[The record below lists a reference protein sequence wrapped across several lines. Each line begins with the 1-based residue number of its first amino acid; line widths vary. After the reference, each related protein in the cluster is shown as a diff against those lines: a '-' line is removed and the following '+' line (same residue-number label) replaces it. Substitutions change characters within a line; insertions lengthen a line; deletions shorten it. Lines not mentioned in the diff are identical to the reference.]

1 MHGLDLS
8 YHNGTVDFNTIKNN
22 GNDFVILRCGYGVN
36 GTKDPKFEEY
46 YRLAKSAGLKVGAY
60 YYSYA
65 LNVTGAKAEANNCLS
80 YIIGKQFEMPVYI
93 DMEDADRYKS
103 KNGMPLN
110 STLNDICNEFCRI
123 LESNGYYAGVYA
135 SKSWFDTKL
144 TSIGN
149 YTKWIARYGTNDGTK
164 QFDYPSYGM
173 YQFTSAYKING
184 KVFDRNYCY
193 VDFTSAILKNGLNG
207 YPLNPDLTGEGAT
220 TGTASTGSAEVESV
234 ATWWKGNI
242 NYYLENDRV
251 GVWQRAMNRGFDTD
265 ELSID
270 NKFGIASQNFAKT
283 HILWT
288 GQRHNCP
295 TAIRWLQTILR
306 DHYEFYNLDID
317 GIFGSYTEKCV
328 EEFQY
333 NRNITADGKVGLVTT
348 YYLLEG
354 TVY

>member
-1 MHGLDLS
+1 MYGLDLS
-8 YHNGTVDFNTIKNN
+8 KHNGTVDFNTIKNS

-46 YRLAKSAGLKVGAY
+46 YNQAKAAGLKVGAY

-80 YIIGKQFEMPVYI
+80 YIQGKQFEMPVYI
-93 DMEDADRYKS
+93 DMEDADLYKL
-103 KNGMPLN
+103 KNGMPN
-110 STLNDICNEFCRI
+110 NHTLNDICNEFCKI
-123 LESNGYYAGVYA
+123 LESKGYYAGVYA

-164 QFDYPSYGM
+164 QFDYPNYGM

-193 VDFTSAILKNGLNG
+193 VDFTSAIKNNGLNG
-207 YPLNPDLTGEGAT
+207 Y
-220 TGTASTGSAEVESV
+220 GSIDVPRETVSSE
-234 ATWWKGNI
+234 TWKGNL
-242 NYYLENDRV
+242 NYYLNNERV
-251 GVWQRAMNRGFDTD
+251 GAWQKAMNKGFNTN
-265 ELSID
+265 ELSVD
-270 NKFGIASQNFAKT
+270 NKFGIASQNFAKN
-283 HILWT
+283 HILWS

-295 TAIRWLQTILR
+295 SAIKWLQTILR
-306 DHYEFYNLDID
+306 DHYEFYNLNID
-317 GIFGSYTEKCV
+317 GKFGSYTEKCV
-328 EEFQY
+328 QEFQS

>member
-1 MHGLDLS
+1 MYGLDLS
-8 YHNGTVDFNTIKNN
+8 KHNGSVNFNAIKNT

-36 GTKDPKFEEY
+36 GTKDPKFEKY
-46 YRLAKSAGLKVGAY
+46 YKQAKAAGLKVGAY

-65 LNVTGAKAEANNCLS
+65 LNVSGAKAEANNCLS
-80 YIIGKQFEMPVYI
+80 YIQGKQFEMPIYI

-103 KNGMPLN
+103 KNGMPSN
-110 STLNDICNEFCRI
+110 STLNDICNEFCKI
-123 LESNGYYAGVYA
+123 LESKGYYAGVYA

-193 VDFTSAILKNGLNG
+193 IDFTSAILKNGLNG
-207 YPLNPDLTGEGAT
+207 YGSSDVPLETVSGET
-220 TGTASTGSAEVESV
+220 
-234 ATWWKGNI
+234 WKGNL
-242 NYYLENDRV
+242 NYYLNNERV
-251 GVWQRAMNRGFDTD
+251 GVWQKAMNKGFDTD
-265 ELSID
+265 ELSVD

-283 HILWT
+283 HILWW

-295 TAIRWLQTILR
+295 SAIKWLQTILR

-317 GIFGSYTEKCV
+317 GKFGSYTEKCV
-328 EEFQY
+328 KEFQS

>member
-1 MHGLDLS
+1 MYGLDLS
-8 YHNGTVDFNTIKNN
+8 KHNGTVDFNAIKNN

-36 GTKDPKFEEY
+36 GVKDPKFEEY
-46 YRLAKSAGLKVGAY
+46 YRLAKAAGLKVGAY

-80 YIIGKQFEMPVYI
+80 YISGKQFEMPVYI

-110 STLNDICNEFCRI
+110 STLNEICNEFCSI

-135 SKSWFDTKL
+135 SKSWFDNKL

-149 YTKWIARYGTNDGTK
+149 YTKWIARYGTNNGTK

-184 KVFDRNYCY
+184 EVFDRNYCY
-193 VDFTSAILKNGLNG
+193 VDFTSAIKNNGLNG
-207 YPLNPDLTGEGAT
+207 Y
-220 TGTASTGSAEVESV
+220 GSIDVPHETVSYE
-234 ATWWKGNI
+234 TWKGNL

-251 GVWQRAMNRGFDTD
+251 GVWQRAMNKGFDTD
-265 ELSID
+265 ELSVD
-270 NKFGIASQNFAKT
+270 NKFGIASQNFAKN

-295 TAIRWLQTILR
+295 SAIKWLQTLLR
-306 DHYEFYNLDID
+306 DHYEFYNLNID
-317 GIFGSYTEKCV
+317 GKFGSYTEKCV
-328 EEFQY
+328 KEFQS
-333 NRNITADGKVGLVTT
+333 NRNITADGKVGLITT

>member
-1 MHGLDLS
+1 MYGLDLS
-8 YHNGTVDFNTIKNN
+8 KHNGRVDFNAIKNS

-46 YRLAKSAGLKVGAY
+46 YKQAKAAGLKVGGY

-80 YIIGKQFEMPVYI
+80 YIQGKQFEMPVYI
-93 DMEDADRYKS
+93 DMEDADSYKA
-103 KNGMPLN
+103 KNGMPSN
-110 STLNDICNEFCRI
+110 STLNEICNEFCRI
-123 LESNGYYAGVYA
+123 LESNGYYSGVYA

-144 TSIGN
+144 TSLGN
-149 YTKWIARYGTNDGTK
+149 YTKWIARYGTNNGTK
-164 QFDYPSYGM
+164 QFDYPTYGM

-193 VDFTSAILKNGLNG
+193 VDFTTAIKNKGLNG
-207 YPLNPDLTGEGAT
+207 FGYSDVPRET
-220 TGTASTGSAEVESV
+220 
-234 ATWWKGNI
+234 WKGNL

-251 GVWQRAMNRGFDTD
+251 GVWQRAMNKGFDTD

-288 GQRHNCP
+288 GQKHNCP
-295 TAIRWLQTILR
+295 TAIKWLQTILR

-317 GIFGSYTEKCV
+317 GKFGSYTEKCV
-328 EEFQY
+328 QEFQA

-348 YYLLEG
+348 YHLLEG

>member
-1 MHGLDLS
+1 MYGLDLS
-8 YHNGTVDFNTIKNN
+8 KHNGSVDFNAIKNS

-46 YRLAKSAGLKVGAY
+46 YSKAKAAGLKVGAY

-65 LNVTGAKAEANNCLS
+65 LNVSGAKAEANNCIS
-80 YIIGKQFEMPVYI
+80 YIQGKQFEMPVYI

-103 KNGMPLN
+103 KNGMPSN
-110 STLNDICNEFCRI
+110 STLNEICNEFCRI
-123 LESNGYYAGVYA
+123 LESNGYYTGVYA
-135 SKSWFDTKL
+135 SKSWFDSKL
-144 TSIGN
+144 TGIGG

-193 VDFTSAILKNGLNG
+193 VDFESAIKKNGLNG
-207 YPLNPDLTGEGAT
+207 YGTNSLPAGNP
-220 TGTASTGSAEVESV
+220 ESV
-234 ATWWKGNI
+234 ATWKGDI
-242 NYYLENDRV
+242 RYYLNNERV
-251 GVWQRAMNRGFDTD
+251 GVWQRAMNKGFDTD
-265 ELSID
+265 ELSVD
-270 NKFGIASQNFAKT
+270 NKFGIASQNFAKN
-283 HILWT
+283 HILWF

-295 TAIRWLQTILR
+295 SAIKWLQTLLR
-306 DHYEFYNLDID
+306 DQYEFYNLDID
-317 GIFGSYTEKCV
+317 GKFGSYTEKCV
-328 EEFQY
+328 KEFQS
-333 NRNITADGKVGLVTT
+333 NRNIAADGKVGLITT

>member
-1 MHGLDLS
+1 MYGLDLS
-8 YHNGTVDFNTIKNN
+8 KHNGSVDFNAIKNS

-46 YRLAKSAGLKVGAY
+46 YKQAKAVGLKVGAY

-80 YIIGKQFEMPVYI
+80 YIQGKQFEMPVYI
-93 DMEDADRYKS
+93 DMEDADSYKA
-103 KNGMPLN
+103 KNGMPSN
-110 STLNDICNEFCRI
+110 STLNEICNEFCRI

-135 SKSWFDTKL
+135 SKSWFDNKL

-173 YQFTSAYKING
+173 YQFTSNYKING
-184 KVFDRNYCY
+184 KSFDRNYCY
-193 VDFTSAILKNGLNG
+193 VDFTIAIKKNGLNG
-207 YPLNPDLTGEGAT
+207 Y
-220 TGTASTGSAEVESV
+220 GSIDVPHETVSSE
-234 ATWWKGNI
+234 TWKGNL

-251 GVWQRAMNRGFDTD
+251 GVWQKAMNKGFDTD
-265 ELSID
+265 ELSVD
-270 NKFGIASQNFAKT
+270 NKFGIASQNFAKN
-283 HILWT
+283 HILWS
-288 GQRHNCP
+288 GQRHKCP
-295 TAIRWLQTILR
+295 TSIKWLQTILR

-317 GIFGSYTEKCV
+317 GKFGSYTEKCV
-328 EEFQY
+328 KEFQS
-333 NRNITADGKVGLVTT
+333 NRNITVDGKVGLITT

>member
-1 MHGLDLS
+1 MYGLDLS
-8 YHNGTVDFNTIKNN
+8 KHNGTVDFNTIKNS

-46 YRLAKSAGLKVGAY
+46 YRLAKAVGLKVGAY

-65 LNVTGAKAEANNCLS
+65 LNISDAKAEANNCLS
-80 YIIGKQFEMPVYI
+80 YISGKQFEMPVYI
-93 DMEDADRYKS
+93 DMEDADGYKS
-103 KNGMPLN
+103 KNGMPSN
-110 STLNDICNEFCRI
+110 STLNDICNEFCKI

-135 SKSWFDTKL
+135 SRSWFDNKL
-144 TSIGN
+144 TSLGN

-193 VDFTSAILKNGLNG
+193 VDFTGAIKNNGLNG
-207 YPLNPDLTGEGAT
+207 YGSDDVSRETS
-220 TGTASTGSAEVESV
+220 ASET
-234 ATWWKGNI
+234 WKGDTR
-242 NYYLENDRV
+242 YYLNNSRV
-251 GVWQRAMNRGFDTD
+251 GVWQSAMNRGFDTD
-265 ELSID
+265 ELSVD

-283 HILWT
+283 HILWV
-288 GQRHNCP
+288 GQTHNCP
-295 TAIRWLQTILR
+295 TAIKWLQTILR
-306 DHYEFYNLDID
+306 DHYEFYNLNID
-317 GIFGSYTEKCV
+317 GEFGSYTEKCV
-328 EEFQY
+328 EEFQS

>member
-1 MHGLDLS
+1 MYGLDLS
-8 YHNGTVDFNTIKNN
+8 KHNGTVDFNVIKNN

-46 YRLAKSAGLKVGAY
+46 YRLAKAVGLKVGAY

-65 LNVTGAKAEANNCLS
+65 LNVSGAKAEANNCLS
-80 YIIGKQFEMPVYI
+80 YIRGKQFEMPVYI

-103 KNGMPLN
+103 KNGMPSN
-110 STLNDICNEFCRI
+110 AVLNDICNTFCSI
-123 LESNGYYAGVYA
+123 LESKGYYAGVYA
-135 SKSWFDTKL
+135 SKSWFDGKL
-144 TSIGN
+144 SALGN

-193 VDFTSAILKNGLNG
+193 VDFTSAIKNNGLNG
-207 YPLNPDLTGEGAT
+207 YGYINVPHVPVSGET
-220 TGTASTGSAEVESV
+220 
-234 ATWWKGNI
+234 WKGNL
-242 NYYLENDRV
+242 NYYLNNERV
-251 GVWQRAMNRGFDTD
+251 GVWQKAMNKGFDSD
-265 ELSID
+265 ELSVD

-288 GQRHNCP
+288 GQTHNCP
-295 TAIRWLQTILR
+295 TAIKWLQTILR

-328 EEFQY
+328 EEFQS

-348 YYLLEG
+348 YHLLEG

>member
-1 MHGLDLS
+1 MYGLDLS
-8 YHNGTVDFNTIKNN
+8 KHNGRVDFNAIKNS

-46 YRLAKSAGLKVGAY
+46 YKQAKAAGLKVGAY

-80 YIIGKQFEMPVYI
+80 YIQGKQFEMPVYI
-93 DMEDADRYKS
+93 DMEDADLYKL
-103 KNGMPLN
+103 KNGMPSN
-110 STLNDICNEFCRI
+110 STLNEICNEFCKI
-123 LESNGYYAGVYA
+123 LESKGYYAGVYA

-164 QFDYPSYGM
+164 QFDYPNYGM
-173 YQFTSAYKING
+173 YQFTSVYKING

-193 VDFTSAILKNGLNG
+193 VDFTSAIKNNGLNG
-207 YPLNPDLTGEGAT
+207 Y
-220 TGTASTGSAEVESV
+220 GSIDVPRETVSYE
-234 ATWWKGNI
+234 TWKGNL
-242 NYYLENDRV
+242 NYYLNNERV
-251 GVWQRAMNRGFDTD
+251 GVWQRAMNKGFDTD
-265 ELSID
+265 ELSVD
-270 NKFGIASQNFAKT
+270 NKFGIASQNFAKN
-283 HILWT
+283 HILWA

-295 TAIRWLQTILR
+295 TAIKWLQTILR
-306 DHYEFYNLDID
+306 DHYKFYNLDID
-317 GIFGSYTEKCV
+317 GKFGSYTEKCV
-328 EEFQY
+328 EEFQS

-348 YYLLEG
+348 YHLLEG

>member
-1 MHGLDLS
+1 MYGLDLS
-8 YHNGTVDFNTIKNN
+8 KHNGKVDFNDVKNS

-46 YRLAKSAGLKVGAY
+46 YSKAKAAGLKVGAY

-65 LNVTGAKAEANNCLS
+65 LNVSDAKAEVNNCLS
-80 YIIGKQFEMPVYI
+80 YISGKQFEMPVYI

-103 KNGMPLN
+103 KNGMPSN
-110 STLNDICNEFCRI
+110 STLNEICNEFCKI
-123 LESNGYYAGVYA
+123 LEANGYYAGVYA
-135 SKSWFDTKL
+135 SKSWFDGKL
-144 TSIGN
+144 TALGN

-207 YPLNPDLTGEGAT
+207 Y
-220 TGTASTGSAEVESV
+220 GSSDVPRETVSSE
-234 ATWWKGNI
+234 TWKGNL

-251 GVWQRAMNRGFDTD
+251 GVWQRAMNKGFDTD

-288 GQRHNCP
+288 GQTHNCP
-295 TAIRWLQTILR
+295 TAIKWLQTILR
-306 DHYEFYNLDID
+306 DQYEFYNLDID
-317 GIFGSYTEKCV
+317 GKFGSYTEKCV
-328 EEFQY
+328 KEFQS

-348 YYLLEG
+348 YHLLEG